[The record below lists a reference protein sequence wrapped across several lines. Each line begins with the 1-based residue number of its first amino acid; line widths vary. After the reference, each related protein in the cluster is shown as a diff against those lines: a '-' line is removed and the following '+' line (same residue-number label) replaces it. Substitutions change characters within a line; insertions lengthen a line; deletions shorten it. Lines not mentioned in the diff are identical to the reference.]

1 MGNEFLSNFC
11 SKGGSSFSTQ
21 KSLRHNSI
29 RNNDGPLKEI
39 LLDKNSQ
46 IKTLSTVPVNTKTI
60 IRKLKGS
67 PFEFNDVV
75 DLLGVGSYGKVYK
88 IRHKNTGLIRA
99 MKVIS
104 KRQLKN
110 NYDEKEIQ
118 NEIEVLKNVCHPN
131 IIKLY
136 EVYNDSE
143 SYYLINEY
151 CSEGE
156 LAKYLIHFKKFPEIV
171 IKHIMYELFTAIHY
185 LHNNNIIHGDIKLE
199 NILIDNNTTNEQNK
213 SSTYQKLLEEV
224 LESLNKDKSSEEY
237 LKLKNYAIK
246 IIDFGCSKIFKENKE
261 KNINGKGGTLVYSS
275 PELLNNN
282 YNSKCDIWSCG
293 VIMYILLSGEIPF
306 RGATDSEIQDKIIR
320 GRFCFYN
327 QYFKD
332 ISFEAKD
339 LIRKCFVYNSKD
351 RITAKEALEHP
362 FFSVEIPKII
372 NSPSSYET
380 KNKTRSVISS
390 LLSFSN
396 QSKFFQVVLAYLTHN
411 FAKKQETN
419 ELNQVFKLID
429 TDKDGKL
436 SKNELK
442 TCLETLGIEVT
453 EEGLNNLLKR
463 IDFDNDGFINYQEY
477 LQATISTKDLFTDEN
492 LKSAFRL
499 FDTHSDG
506 TISVKELEEILGL
519 TEQIDK
525 GIIMELL
532 KDIGKTEE
540 DEFTFEEFKL
550 FIMQYIEQKGDDKNY
565 NTSTENTRISCT
577 TDTKE
582 DI

>member
-1 MGNEFLSNFC
+1 MGNEILSNC
-11 SKGGSSFSTQ
+11 CREGESLLSTQ
-21 KSLRHNSI
+21 KNPLNNSLRNSE
-29 RNNDGPLKEI
+29 GPLREI
-39 LLDKNSQ
+39 LLDKNSHR
-46 IKTLSTVPVNTKTI
+46 KSLSTVPVNTKTI
-60 IRKLKGS
+60 IRKLNGS

-88 IRHKNTGLIRA
+88 IKHKKTGQIRA
-99 MKVIS
+99 LKVIS
-104 KRQLKN
+104 KQQLKN
-110 NYDEKEIQ
+110 NYNEKEIE

-136 EVYNDSE
+136 EVYNDPE
-143 SYYLINEY
+143 SYYLLNEY

-199 NILIDNNTTNEQNK
+199 NILIDNNTANEQCKN
-213 SSTYQKLLEEV
+213 SNYQKILEGV
-224 LESLNKDKSSEEY
+224 LESLNKDKRSEEH
-237 LKLKNYAIK
+237 LKLKNFAIK
-246 IIDFGCSKIFKENKE
+246 IIDFGCSKIFKE
-261 KNINGKGGTLVYSS
+261 KNENIKGKGGTLVYSS

-306 RGATDSEIQDKIIR
+306 RGATDSEIQDKIIK

-327 QYFKD
+327 KYFKD

-339 LIRKCFVYNSKD
+339 LIRKCFIYSSKD
-351 RITAKEALEHP
+351 RITAKEALEHS
-362 FFSVEIPKII
+362 FFSVEIPKTI
-372 NSPSSYET
+372 NSSSSYEA
-380 KNKTRSVISS
+380 KSKTRAVISS
-390 LLSFSN
+390 LISFSN
-396 QSKFFQVVLAYLTHN
+396 KSKFFQVILAYLTHN
-411 FAKKQETN
+411 FAKKKETN
-419 ELNQVFKLID
+419 ELNKVFKLID

-436 SKNELK
+436 SKTELK
-442 TCLETLGIEVT
+442 KCLETLGIEVT
-453 EEGLNNLLKR
+453 EEGLNNILKR
-463 IDFDNDGFINYQEY
+463 VDFDNDGFINYQEY

-506 TISVKELEEILGL
+506 TVSVKELEEILGL

-525 GIIMELL
+525 GIIKELL

-540 DEFTFEEFKL
+540 DEFTFDEFKL
-550 FIMQYIEQKGDDKNY
+550 FIMQYIQQNGEDKNY
-565 NTSTENTRISCT
+565 NTSTENTIISST
-577 TDTKE
+577 VDTKE
-582 DI
+582 EI